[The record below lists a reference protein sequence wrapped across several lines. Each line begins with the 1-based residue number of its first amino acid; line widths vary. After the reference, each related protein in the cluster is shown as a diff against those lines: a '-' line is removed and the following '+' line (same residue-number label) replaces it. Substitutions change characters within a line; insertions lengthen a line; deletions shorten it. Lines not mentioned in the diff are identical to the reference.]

1 MQVLLHRYFNHLKP
15 DNGFYN
21 IGVHPQMDNVLIV
34 TLTDE
39 QGRVGIPA
47 DRWAMDV
54 YTDKLSAIITSADKY
69 GVYFSHYSIRR
80 INDGDEDGSFS
91 LYATWEDLGIH
102 PSAVTKDIL
111 NRYRSYLRDYI
122 YTKFFR
128 HILSLGSRS
137 RRIALHWLHD
147 SGDDNYSTVMWRI
160 DSRYKLIR
168 EGNLYNVY
176 LCDRHRM
183 VTRIEVERLTAN
195 MFQ

>member
-1 MQVLLHRYFNHLKP
+1 MQILLHRYFTHLKP

-21 IGVHPQMDNVLIV
+21 IGVHPQVDNVLIM

-80 INDGDEDGSFS
+80 INNGEEGSFS

-111 NRYRSYLRDYI
+111 KKYRSYFRDYI
-122 YTKFFR
+122 YQKFFK
-128 HILSLGSRS
+128 HILSLGSRP
-137 RRIALHWLHD
+137 RRTILHWLHD
-147 SGDDNYSTVMWRI
+147 SQDDNDGTAMWRI
-160 DSRYKLIR
+160 DTRYKLIR
-168 EGNLYNVY
+168 EGGLYNVY
-176 LCDRHRM
+176 LCDKHRM
-183 VTRIEVERLTAN
+183 ISSIEIERLTLN